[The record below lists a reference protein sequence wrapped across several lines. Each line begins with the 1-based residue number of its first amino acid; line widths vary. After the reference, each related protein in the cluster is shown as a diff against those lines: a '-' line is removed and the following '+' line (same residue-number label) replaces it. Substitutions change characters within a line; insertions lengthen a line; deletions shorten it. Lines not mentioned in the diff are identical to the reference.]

1 MDGLRMP
8 PGVSLLLI
16 GSGLYW
22 VLSSQLISSFT
33 VLSPGLFESTP
44 SGQTLVTVAGVIAIS
59 AGLWNVGIDLGEF
72 RRITMGPNGYVF
84 VLPLALVGLDLY
96 STLMN
101 LSLNSQTI
109 ELNPFVASAIQYG
122 SAAILPFVISYMALS
137 QGLALLML
145 RVGRWLFGPSRS
157 ASLLPFATVCAASS
171 FGPFSNFLGIGVGYT
186 TPAVYLLAGAGS
198 SMLAVMVCKSMRST
212 TALTPIV
219 IN

>member
-1 MDGLRMP
+1 M
-8 PGVSLLLI
+8 
-16 GSGLYW
+16 
-22 VLSSQLISSFT
+22 
-33 VLSPGLFESTP
+33 P
-44 SGQTLVTVAGVIAIS
+44 SGQTLVTIAGVIALA
-59 AGLWNVGIDLGEF
+59 AGLWNIGIDLGEF
-72 RRITMGPNGYVF
+72 RRITMGPSGYVF

-137 QGLALLML
+137 QGLALLMV
-145 RVGRWLFGPSRS
+145 RVGKSLFGSRS
-157 ASLLPFATVCAASS
+157 ASLLPFASVCAASS
-171 FGPFSNFLGIGVGYT
+171 FGPFSNVLGIGVGYST
-186 TPAVYLLAGAGS
+186 SAVYLLAGVGS
-198 SMLAVMVCKSMRST
+198 SMLAGIVCKSLRST